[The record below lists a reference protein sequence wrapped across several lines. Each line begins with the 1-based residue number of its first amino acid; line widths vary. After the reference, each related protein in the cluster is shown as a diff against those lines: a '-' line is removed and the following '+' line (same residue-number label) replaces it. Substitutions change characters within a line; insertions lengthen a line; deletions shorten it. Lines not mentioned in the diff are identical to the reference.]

1 MEKHNFLT
9 VVTDVMKGM
18 VSHENMMASM
28 YRSGM
33 RGEARNLELMT
44 NEEERLD
51 SFIEGLGEINEIKID
66 DDLMDAL
73 ALRYFRNTYYL
84 ADIKEEYIDVSSL
97 GDKEI
102 NFWKKAIL
110 FKPAAGSENN
120 PGDLPTGSSNEVP
133 EAC

>member
-33 RGEARNLELMT
+33 RGEARNLELMI

-84 ADIKEEYIDVSSL
+84 ADLKEEYIDVSSL

-120 PGDLPTGSSNEVP
+120 PGDLPTGISNEVP